1 MLFSLNFTYIMIF
14 ISLTFSHVIIE
25 KDLGSRLEFIMLKK
39 PGRINIMTSYIY
51 SRLLIEMKNKLGF
64 LTGLEKSANCY
75 NNCLMQNLLKERN
88 VGS

>member
-1 MLFSLNFTYIMIF
+1 MLFSLNFTYIIIF
-14 ISLTFSHVIIE
+14 ISLTFSQVIIE

-75 NNCLMQNLLKERN
+75 INCLMQNLLKERN